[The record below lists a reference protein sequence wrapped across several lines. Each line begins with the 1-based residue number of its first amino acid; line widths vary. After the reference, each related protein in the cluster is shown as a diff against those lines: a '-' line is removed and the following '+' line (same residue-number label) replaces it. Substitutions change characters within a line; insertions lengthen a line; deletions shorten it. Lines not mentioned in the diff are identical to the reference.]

1 MGIVV
6 DTSVWSLVLRRGQVD
21 ENHFYVRAFREAA
34 EQGEVF
40 LLGPVLQELL
50 DGVKQASHFEK
61 LLRILEPF
69 PIISPE
75 RKTYIEASRLRN
87 LCRSKGIQASPVD
100 FFIAASCIENQH
112 SLLTTDQD
120 FERIARHSK
129 LELVIPPSRPV

>member
-21 ENHFYVRAFREAA
+21 ESHFHVRAFREAA

-61 LLRILEPF
+61 LLQILEPF
-69 PIISPE
+69 PIVSPE
-75 RKTYIEASRLRN
+75 RKTYVEASRLRN

-100 FFIAASCIENQH
+100 FFIAASCIEKH
-112 SLLTTDQD
+112 HDLLTTDQD

-129 LELVIPPSRPV
+129 LELVIPK